1 MLDNFSNIFRYNR
14 IFHATVSYYLMSGKH
29 NAETLILT
37 SILCLCFQQL
47 DHPNVIK
54 YLDSFI
60 ENNELNIVLELAD
73 AGDLQR
79 MIRVSGEI

>member
-1 MLDNFSNIFRYNR
+1 MLKISNLTFNLN
-14 IFHATVSYYLMSGKH
+14 H
-29 NAETLILT
+29 LI
-37 SILCLCFQQL
+37 CPDVFQQL
-47 DHPNVIK
+47 DHPNVIR

-79 MIRVSGEI
+79 MIRVSVFVICSTTGYIKNVTSHK